1 MSGRGGVALALF
13 LLAACGSPQSTP
25 EGSVRS
31 FLDALAESD
40 SAAFADAFTDETRAL
55 VTEIET
61 LSAEAQGPNGQALT
75 IEEWCQAFCG
85 GEVVGATLH
94 GDSATVEVRIEE
106 TVEAIPLRRVGDRWR
121 IDLASKLTPAVQ
133 MLRLAVP
140 EAGGAG
146 ADTLP

>member
-1 MSGRGGVALALF
+1 MIGRGRVTLAFF

-31 FLDALAESD
+31 FLDALAASD
-40 SAAFADAFTDETRAL
+40 SAAFAAAFTDETRSL

-61 LSAEAQGPNGQALT
+61 LTREAQGPTGQALT

-85 GEVVGATLH
+85 GEVVGSTLH
-94 GDSATVEVRIEE
+94 GDSATVQVRVGEAVDEV
-106 TVEAIPLRRVGDRWR
+106 PLTREGDRWR
-121 IDLASKLTPAVQ
+121 IDLADKLTPAVQ

-140 EAGGAG
+140 EAGEPG